1 MNYQEISYILS
12 IISLVFYSIVYLPQF
27 FAIFKA
33 GSSEGISLWT
43 ILLWTQ
49 ADILSLIGT
58 LLLYM
63 PSSIIIIGWYHY
75 YVGVLM
81 TIYILYYTKEK
92 SSIYFKIKCLITF
105 GFLAINTTICVL
117 LNIHVKS
124 SYDDIGAI
132 LGWITMVFYTGGRLP
147 QIWMNYSNK
156 STGNLSVLMYT
167 FTIIGNS
174 LYIGVITVNPE
185 YIVENIPWIV
195 NGVFSII
202 LDLVVLGQYYYYNYV
217 HVLRHKIN
225 FTF

>member
-1 MNYQEISYILS
+1 
-12 IISLVFYSIVYLPQF
+12 
-27 FAIFKA
+27 
-33 GSSEGISLWT
+33 
-43 ILLWTQ
+43 
-49 ADILSLIGT
+49 
-58 LLLYM
+58 
-63 PSSIIIIGWYHY
+63 
-75 YVGVLM
+75 
-81 TIYILYYTKEK
+81 
-92 SSIYFKIKCLITF
+92 
-105 GFLAINTTICVL
+105 
-117 LNIHVKS
+117 
-124 SYDDIGAI
+124 
-132 LGWITMVFYTGGRLP
+132 MVFYTGGRLP

-174 LYIGVITVNPE
+174 LYVGVITVNPE